1 MKHLKQTASASA
13 VVWVGTPEQ
22 IKANLSAWI
31 NRYGRDMPLSYI
43 LSLAANPPASRVKAG

>member
-1 MKHLKQTASASA
+1 MTRLKHTASASA

-43 LSLAANPPASRVKAG
+43 LSLAADPPASRVKAG